1 MNDADKAALK
11 TIEERLSSASSLGV
25 CGGGVLR
32 VAAHDLRVFFESSR
46 CVPDTTARAAA
57 AEAPDAAVRTITPQQ
72 TLPNPVASP
81 GQSGGVPLVP
91 ERQPLSPGAAKFVDF
106 YELQQP
112 VEAFGAKAATELH
125 DFAALLDAAHPASF
139 GRGGDTIYDRSYR
152 DAFTLTPTSAFSVFH
167 PASSAGGELLHTISE
182 WMVPSPGMSLRA
194 EFYRLNVYTAGG
206 HFGPHV
212 DTPHSSNLVGS
223 LVVWLP
229 TPHDGGELVV
239 RSRGANAKET
249 VFDWSTDKAR
259 TAMIAAPISQTI
271 DSGSSQTG
279 CIFWAAFFSDCEH
292 EISPVKDG
300 FRITLVFNLYAQ
312 RLQVPVMTHY
322 DNIFVEELKHLTELP
337 SLRGRRI
344 GIEFEHFYAMSR
356 MATEQ
361 YYFGTTAECTPN
373 FPLKGR
379 DLAMQRAAMALGL
392 KVECKAIYSTDR
404 SRVFISDCFHVFDPN
419 EVESED
425 LVSFERLVW
434 ELFGAHAPADLVWL
448 RKSYMFE
455 NFGAYVTY
463 GNEPT
468 LYNMYLKGALVIS
481 MPPAIVSRNPSRPDT
496 VSNLPYSVLRRL
508 ALLLHVDDAFR
519 LACADHATFTNLF
532 PILTSPD
539 FACDRISAASALPS
553 RAVFRWDNIR
563 LFHTIPSWRWTRIAK
578 VFLAAALALAGYF
591 GRDSDRALAWV
602 ESNLSRTML
611 GSIYESFWI
620 TLGSGSE
627 SMGGTTFYLDRS
639 GILARVPTSDRPVLQ
654 QL

>member
-1 MNDADKAALK
+1 MNDADKAVFK
-11 TIEERLSSASSLGV
+11 TVEKRLSSASSLGV

-32 VAAHDLRVFFESSR
+32 VAARELRVFFESSQR
-46 CVPDTTARAAA
+46 
-57 AEAPDAAVRTITPQQ
+57 
-72 TLPNPVASP
+72 S
-81 GQSGGVPLVP
+81 GVPSVP
-91 ERQPLSPGAAKFVDF
+91 EGQPLSPGTAKFIDF
-106 YELQQP
+106 YELQRP

-125 DFAALLDAAHPASF
+125 DFATLLDAAHPASF
-139 GRGGDTIYDRSYR
+139 GRGGETIYDKSYR
-152 DAFTLTPTSAFSVFH
+152 DASTLTPTSAFSVFH
-167 PASSAGGELLHTISE
+167 PASTAGGELLRTISE

-239 RSRGANAKET
+239 RSRGTNAKET

-259 TAMIAAPISQTI
+259 AAMIAAPILQES
-271 DSGSSQTG
+271 DSGSNETG
-279 CIFWAAFFSDCEH
+279 CVFWAAFFSDCEH
-292 EISPVKDG
+292 EIRPVKDG
-300 FRITLVFNLYAQ
+300 FRITLVYNLYAQ
-312 RLQVPVMTHY
+312 QLQVPVMTHY

-361 YYFGTTAECTPN
+361 YYFGTLEESTPN

-404 SRVFISDCFHVFDPN
+404 SRVFISDHFHMFVPEE
-419 EVESED
+419 EVIED
-425 LVSFERLVW
+425 YKSFERLVW
-434 ELFGAHAPADLVWL
+434 EDCGAHAPADLVWL

-455 NFGAYVTY
+455 NFGAYLTY
-463 GNEPT
+463 GNDAN
-468 LYNMYLKGALVIS
+468 LHHVYLMGSLIIS

-496 VSNLPYSVLRRL
+496 ISNLPYSVLRRL

-532 PILTSPD
+532 PILTSPH
-539 FACDRISAASALPS
+539 FACDRISAASAPPPHRS
-553 RAVFRWDNIR
+553 RPYNRSGRREDSCLFRM
-563 LFHTIPSWRWTRIAK
+563 IPSWRGTRIAK

-602 ESNLSRTML
+602 ESKLSRQML
-611 GSIYESFWI
+611 ASVPESFW
-620 TLGSGSE
+620 TKLGSGSGLMDDG
-627 SMGGTTFYLDRS
+627 SLTYYLDRS
-639 GILARVPTSDRPVLQ
+639 GILDRVPSSDRPV
-654 QL
+654 